1 MPIRI
6 RTLVH
11 TRQCLCRNPS
21 PGILAPTLPRHDQS
35 QAPPC
40 RSLTSGR
47 QVIIALG
54 AALKLLLAC
63 SNQLHVTKAASAG
76 IQPWGHL
83 RPGQHE
89 RIGRSRRQFGPSILN
104 HQFPVQGNNSRLAQ
118 LEPSPT
124 HSRRCHPLTPVGIVT
139 VPPTRRIGA
148 THSVNSPTRSTRSA
162 GATHPV
168 RQPTHPVRHT
178 RSGTPG
184 QAVTVRSH
192 ICGLAALSPL
202 LSEPR
207 GDQSQGPSAAVDH
220 SEHSS
225 FRSCSD
231 KRQKSSHARIVRN

>member
-1 MPIRI
+1 VCVPIRI
-6 RTLVH
+6 HSLVR
-11 TRQCLCRNPS
+11 TRQCLCRNPA

-47 QVIIALG
+47 QVIITLG
-54 AALKLLLAC
+54 AALMLLPAC
-63 SNQLHVTKAASAG
+63 SNQSNVTKAASAG
-76 IQPWGHL
+76 IQPWAHL

-89 RIGRSRRQFGPSILN
+89 RISRFRRQCGPSILD
-104 HQFPVQGNNSRLAQ
+104 HQFPVQGNNSRLTQ

-124 HSRRCHPLTPVGIVT
+124 HSKRRQSTGATHLTDRCHPLGQLGPP
-139 VPPTRRIGA
+139 VPPTR
-148 THSVNSPTRSTRSA
+148 
-162 GATHPV
+162 
-168 RQPTHPVRHT
+168 
-178 RSGTPG
+178 SGTLG
-184 QAVTVRSH
+184 QASTVRSH

-207 GDQSQGPSAAVDH
+207 GGGDQSQGPSAAVDH

-225 FRSCSD
+225 FRSCSA